1 MKKRIKKI
9 LKTSLFSIY
18 ENYQNNKK
26 EKRCIIQRDQL
37 IETYQ
42 KSTALK
48 KVQIGCG
55 SNILEG
61 WLNTDLNYNE
71 KIAFL
76 DAGAKFPIKTNTFDF
91 VYSEHLFEH
100 LKVEQQLNMLTESY
114 RILKKGGVMR
124 IAMPSIDF
132 LIDLY
137 ANHEKKEK
145 KEYVEW
151 AVKNVVNLEKVDN
164 LVDDSSKHYCYV
176 INNFFKAWGHQVL
189 HNFSSIESLS
199 TQCGFTSV
207 QECNISESDYD
218 SLRNVEKHGT
228 IIPNHINEIE
238 TFVVELIK

>member
-76 DAGAKFPIKTNTFDF
+76 DAGAKFPIKTNTRVHKERFLVF
-91 VYSEHLFEH
+91 R
-100 LKVEQQLNMLTESY
+100 K
-114 RILKKGGVMR
+114 
-124 IAMPSIDF
+124 SIK
-132 LIDLY
+132 I
-137 ANHEKKEK
+137 
-145 KEYVEW
+145 
-151 AVKNVVNLEKVDN
+151 
-164 LVDDSSKHYCYV
+164 
-176 INNFFKAWGHQVL
+176 
-189 HNFSSIESLS
+189 
-199 TQCGFTSV
+199 
-207 QECNISESDYD
+207 
-218 SLRNVEKHGT
+218 
-228 IIPNHINEIE
+228 
-238 TFVVELIK
+238 

>member
-1 MKKRIKKI
+1 MKKKIKKI
-9 LKTSLFSIY
+9 LKTSLYSIY
-18 ENYQNNKK
+18 ENYQKNKK
-26 EKRCIIQRDQL
+26 QQRCIIDRDML

-42 KSTALK
+42 KSTTQK
-48 KVQIGCG
+48 KIQIGCG

-61 WLNTDLNYNE
+61 WLNTDLNYKEN
-71 KIAFL
+71 IAFL
-76 DAGAKFPIKTNTFDF
+76 DAGMEFPLDSNTFDF

-137 ANHEKKEK
+137 ENHEKKEK
-145 KEYVEW
+145 REYVEW
-151 AVKNVVNLEKVDN
+151 AVKNVHNLKKVDSMVN
-164 LVDDSSKHYCYV
+164 DASKHYCYV

-199 TQCGFTSV
+199 NQSGFKS
-207 QECNISESDYD
+207 ISECKINESDHE

-238 TFVVELIK
+238 TFVVELTK